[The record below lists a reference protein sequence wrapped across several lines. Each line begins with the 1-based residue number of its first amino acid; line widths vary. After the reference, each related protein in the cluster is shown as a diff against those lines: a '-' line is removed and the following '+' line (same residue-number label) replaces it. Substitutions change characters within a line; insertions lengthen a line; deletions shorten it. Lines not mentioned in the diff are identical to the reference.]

1 MEDDDTDDDDE
12 IEREEAA
19 NGNVTKEEDDE
30 DEDEDE
36 EEEDDDDDD
45 ASVHLVRGSGPHGKA
60 PTNKTEDTGDPTI
73 LDGVVV
79 IHNNMTMHTRSNIVT
94 N

>member
-30 DEDEDE
+30 DEE
-36 EEEDDDDDD
+36 EDDDDD

>member
-1 MEDDDTDDDDE
+1 MDDDDTDDDDE

-30 DEDEDE
+30 DEE
-36 EEEDDDDDD
+36 EDDDDD

>member
-1 MEDDDTDDDDE
+1 MDDDDTDDDDE

-30 DEDEDE
+30 DEE
-36 EEEDDDDDD
+36 EDDDDD

-73 LDGVVV
+73 LDGVVSIVV